1 MLYKLLSHWIVGRSG
16 SSGGIEMGIHGSR
29 NQSVGGSTLEV
40 ALLTYYK
47 LLANAIAL
55 KVSKF
60 NPQFIP
66 AASSLRKTQFNVV
79 KLNLFKG
86 TAYMVSL
93 DRQLMEIASDLPT
106 LRCKNR
112 NQGVFSISGSEL
124 DSSPDNGLK

>member
-60 NPQFIP
+60 NP
-66 AASSLRKTQFNVV
+66 
-79 KLNLFKG
+79 
-86 TAYMVSL
+86 
-93 DRQLMEIASDLPT
+93 
-106 LRCKNR
+106 
-112 NQGVFSISGSEL
+112 
-124 DSSPDNGLK
+124 